1 MISKDK
7 NDKIDIESCGQVNDE
22 LTRREKRE
30 ELIIKA
36 GAALASLM
44 FLLIW
49 LQLRN
54 AEIAVAAAGSVLVVL
69 VLLQIVFKQRR
80 AARLRRSGI
89 LDIDK
94 MDDRQFERYLAQLF
108 RSQGYSVDVT
118 PRTGDIGADV
128 ILSKDGSKIAVQAKH
143 HSQSAEISAVQEVL
157 ASKSRYGADEAW
169 VVSNDE
175 FSPAAAELARSNGV
189 RLIGRDALIDM
200 ILSMHPDAAAPK

>member
-94 MDDRQFERYLAQLF
+94 MDE
-108 RSQGYSVDVT
+108 
-118 PRTGDIGADV
+118 
-128 ILSKDGSKIAVQAKH
+128 DGSKIAVQAKH